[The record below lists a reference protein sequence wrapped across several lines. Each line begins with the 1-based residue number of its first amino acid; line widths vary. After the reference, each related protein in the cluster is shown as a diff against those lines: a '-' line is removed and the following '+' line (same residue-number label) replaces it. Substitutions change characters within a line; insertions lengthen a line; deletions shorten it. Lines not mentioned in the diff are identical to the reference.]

1 MRKFRSSFLQEASD
15 RGFLYQ
21 STNFEL
27 LDEKLCNGVCTA
39 YVGFDATAD
48 CLHVGHLLPI
58 FFLRLFQKHGHKG
71 IAIFGGGTTKIGD
84 PSFKNSMRPM
94 LSNEQIDSNID
105 GMKECI
111 IKFVN
116 KGDCK
121 HEIQYVNNADWLDE
135 LKYVDFLRTV
145 GTHFSVNRM
154 ITFDSVK
161 ARLTDDNSISFM
173 EFNYMLM
180 QAYDFLKLYQN
191 YGCDIQLGG
200 QDQWG
205 NIVCGVEL
213 IRKVCQHEGIG
224 CTVPLLTTSDGKK
237 MGKSVNGA
245 VWLNEK
251 KLSPYD
257 FWQYWRNLP
266 DDVIGKCLR
275 LFTDL
280 PISEIER
287 LEVLRDS
294 EINEA
299 KKILADEV
307 TKITHG
313 EKALTEVRSAV
324 QSLFEG
330 GSKNA
335 QNVPSV
341 NVSQAELDEH
351 ISVIDI
357 IIRYGAASSRGEA
370 KKLLRGNGVV
380 LGGSVIGEDYKLSD
394 IDLGKKFVIG
404 KKKMFL
410 LSLKSE

>member
-1 MRKFRSSFLQEASD
+1 MNKFRSSFLQEAYE

-27 LDEKLCNGVCTA
+27 LDEKLTNGVCTA

-84 PSFKNSMRPM
+84 PSFKNAMRPI
-94 LSNEQIDSNID
+94 LTNEQISHNIE

-111 IKFVN
+111 VKFVN
-116 KGDCK
+116 KGDYK
-121 HEIQYVNNADWLDE
+121 HEILYINNADWLDN
-135 LKYVDFLRTV
+135 LKYVEFLRTV
-145 GTHFSVNRM
+145 GIHFSVNRM
-154 ITFDSVK
+154 ISFDSVK
-161 ARLTDDNSISFM
+161 ARLTDDNTISFM
-173 EFNYMLM
+173 EFNYMLI
-180 QAYDFLKLYQN
+180 QAYDFLQLYKN
-191 YGCDIQLGG
+191 YDCDIQLGG

-213 IRKVCQHEGIG
+213 IRKVCKHEGIG

-237 MGKSVNGA
+237 MGKSLNGA
-245 VWLNEK
+245 VWLSDK

-266 DDVIGKCLR
+266 DDVIGRCLR

-280 PISEIER
+280 PISEIEK
-287 LEVLRDS
+287 LECLRDS

-299 KKILADEV
+299 KKVLADEV

-313 EKALTEVRSAV
+313 EVALNCVR
-324 QSLFEG
+324 QSVHAFFENNG
-330 GSKNA
+330 VSVKNA
-335 QNVPSV
+335 PAVEISN
-341 NVSQAELDEH
+341 AELDANTS
-351 ISVIDI
+351 IIDV
-357 IIRYGAASSRGEA
+357 IIRYGAVSSRGEA
-370 KKLLRGNGVV
+370 KKLLRGGGVV
-380 LGGSVIGEDYKLSD
+380 LEGATLAEDYK
-394 IDLGKKFVIG
+394 ITKADLGKKVVIG

-410 LSLKSE
+410 INLKAE